1 MVIAVVVIEII
12 ACSYIPDMYLGK
24 EDLSE
29 EDQTSINNL
38 NAEVLHQLKAKDTAF
53 SMGTLMLVLSHRA
66 YARKLL

>member
-1 MVIAVVVIEII
+1 MVIAVVVIEIV

-24 EDLSE
+24 EDLRE

-53 SMGTLMLVLSHRA
+53 SMGTLTFVLSRHA
-66 YARKLL
+66 YTRK